1 MRSTS
6 ANTLKFSGKFDKVII
21 RRVSMVVLCRELSR
35 EWSLPSL
42 EACVLDIFRVVHTS
56 DSYSAVPPIVS
67 NLVLCFVIATGCFLL
82 QVSTGNYSHVDR
94 LWSITPVLYAWNYLI
109 VAWNRGLAA
118 DLRLV
123 VVVLL
128 ITHWGGR
135 LTFNFY
141 RRGGYKW
148 TAEDYRW
155 EHVRTGFTNPIL
167 WHVFSLVF
175 IAFYQHILLFLITCP
190 LQVMFNVWENKYK
203 SDILDNWTLW
213 DLGLTLLFAGLLI
226 LETIAD
232 QQQYNYQEAKWGM
245 IKRTKKKVHE
255 LPNPYNVGFCTT
267 GLFAYSRHPNYFAEQ
282 SMWWTVYLFSVSAS
296 GSLNWTAVGA
306 ILLSLLFQSSTRL
319 TEDIT
324 LKKYPNYAIY
334 QQHVSKLVPMWPST
348 PVAKHD

>member
-1 MRSTS
+1 
-6 ANTLKFSGKFDKVII
+6 
-21 RRVSMVVLCRELSR
+21 MVVLCRELSR

-148 TAEDYRW
+148 TAE
-155 EHVRTGFTNPIL
+155 HVRTGFTNPIL

-232 QQQYNYQEAKWGM
+232 QQQYNYQEAK
-245 IKRTKKKVHE
+245 
-255 LPNPYNVGFCTT
+255 
-267 GLFAYSRHPNYFAEQ
+267 
-282 SMWWTVYLFSVSAS
+282 MWWTVYLFSVSAS